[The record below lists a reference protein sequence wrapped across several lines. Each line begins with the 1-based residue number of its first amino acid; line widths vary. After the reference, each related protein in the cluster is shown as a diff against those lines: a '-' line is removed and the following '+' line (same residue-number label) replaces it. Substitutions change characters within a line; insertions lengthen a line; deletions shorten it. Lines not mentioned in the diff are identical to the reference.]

1 MHDARAWLP
10 HFAPLLRY
18 PGPDCALHAGRAA
31 IALADFP
38 AVAERLSR
46 HAQWLAGLTRH
57 EAEEAFTRTFDINPA
72 VALEVGFHLFGLA
85 YQRGQFL
92 ARVQQALTEHGLSC
106 GSELPDHLT
115 VLLELAPALPQATG
129 VELIEEAIHPAVA
142 HMRGGFDP
150 NQPGFGQPVLALHDF
165 LAAHFK
171 CVIYQMD
178 EEATREGAT
187 SHV

>member
-1 MHDARAWLP
+1 MPEARDYLP

-18 PGPDCALHAGRAA
+18 PGPESARFAQQAA
-31 IALADFP
+31 EALAEFP
-38 AVAERLSR
+38 AVAERLQR
-46 HAQWLAGLTRH
+46 HAQWVAGLSRH

-92 ARVQQALTEHGLSC
+92 ARVQQALVEHGMSS
-106 GSELPDHLT
+106 GTELPDHLP
-115 VLLELAPALPQATG
+115 VLLELAPRLPQAIG

-150 NQPGFGQPVLALHDF
+150 NQPGFGQPVLALHDC

-171 CVIYQMD
+171 CVIYQFD

-187 SHV
+187 SHA